1 MQHMLELPLAIQA
14 RRRDLG
20 LTQAALAQL
29 SGLSR
34 ATVNAL
40 ESGAIKDLSVGRLS
54 RLLQL
59 LGLRLGLESSQGA
72 LGSKADVD
80 ANARRS
86 LQAAAQTASVSYARV
101 MPVRL
106 LQAALALGELPHEY
120 RPHLATLLDEAP
132 LPMVVAAVGAAAQ
145 LSGMPAA
152 QVWKHVG
159 AWARELQSLRSEW
172 RAL

>member
-1 MQHMLELPLAIQA
+1 MQYLLELPLAIQA

-20 LTQAALAQL
+20 LTQAALARL

-59 LGLRLGLESSQGA
+59 LGLRLGLESGERA
-72 LGSKADVD
+72 LGSKAG
-80 ANARRS
+80 ANAQRS
-86 LQAAAQTASVSYARV
+86 LRAAAQTASVSYAQV
-101 MPVRL
+101 MSARA
-106 LQAALALGELPHEY
+106 LQAALASGDLPHEY

-152 QVWKHVG
+152 QVWRHVA
-159 AWARELQSLRSEW
+159 AWARELQSLRPQW